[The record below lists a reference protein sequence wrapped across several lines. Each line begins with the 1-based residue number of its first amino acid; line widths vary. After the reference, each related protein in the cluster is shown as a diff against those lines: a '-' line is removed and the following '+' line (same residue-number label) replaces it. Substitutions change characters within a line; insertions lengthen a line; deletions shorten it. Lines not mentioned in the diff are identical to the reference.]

1 MFTGESHAGQWFH
14 LFFFYLHKTN
24 IEYTEHNSSF
34 DYLGVRNILDPD
46 VSEISSQKGLAGL
59 RLLWSQDILKY
70 NFMP

>member
-1 MFTGESHAGQWFH
+1 MLDLCSAEIKVRMYFLLFET

-59 RLLWSQDILKY
+59 RLL
-70 NFMP
+70 